1 MTLPYKERP
10 NMSEQSRDAE
20 AAGRGHEGYDVRL
33 RPLIICGVSL
43 AALAGLSLLAMWL
56 LFGYFAARQMRSQ
69 ADLHPLLETPQL
81 PPEPRLQV
89 SPQLDARVILSHERA
104 ILSSYGWVDRQ
115 AGIVRIPI
123 EQAIE
128 LLTERGLPAR
138 QGQDRESQLGGQ
150 AVETAGHSLRVGGG
164 G

>member
-1 MTLPYKERP
+1 
-10 NMSEQSRDAE
+10 MSERLRDAE
-20 AAGRGHEGYDVRL
+20 PAGRGHEERDIRL
-33 RPLIICGVSL
+33 RPLIISGVSL
-43 AALAGLSLLAMWL
+43 AALAGLSLLAMWV
-56 LFGYFAARQMRSQ
+56 LFGYFAARQMRLET
-69 ADLHPLLETPQL
+69 DLHPLLEARQL

-89 SPQLDARVILSHERA
+89 SPQLDTRAILGQERA

-123 EQAIE
+123 GRAIE

-138 QGQDRESQLGGQ
+138 QAQDRGSQPGGQ
-150 AVETAGHSLRVGGG
+150 EVETAGHSLRVGGG

>member
-1 MTLPYKERP
+1 
-10 NMSEQSRDAE
+10 MSERSRDAE
-20 AAGRGHEGYDVRL
+20 PAGRGHEERDVRL
-33 RPLIICGVSL
+33 RPLIISGVSL

-56 LFGYFAARQMRSQ
+56 LFGYFAARQMRLET
-69 ADLHPLLETPQL
+69 DLHPLLETRQL

-89 SPQLDARVILSHERA
+89 SPQLDTRA
-104 ILSSYGWVDRQ
+104 ILTNEWSILDSYGWVDRQ

-123 EQAIE
+123 GRALE

-138 QGQDRESQLGGQ
+138 KAKDRESKIEDRG
-150 AVETAGHSLRVGGG
+150 VETERRSLQVGGG